1 MSSIICWF
9 DILYFE
15 SIYME
20 IHYKRFSLSL
30 FLRIWT
36 LYLWIY
42 GDQQIPRKS
51 DINPHLQNHKPLN
64 VTVVTEQVERHV
76 Q

>member
-1 MSSIICWF
+1 MSCIICWF

-15 SIYME
+15 SMYME

-36 LYLWIY
+36 QYL
-42 GDQQIPRKS
+42 
-51 DINPHLQNHKPLN
+51 NL
-64 VTVVTEQVERHV
+64 
-76 Q
+76 